1 MVDLTKIIEI
11 VIALISALLTAFV
24 IPWIKSKTD
33 INNGAVSENQAAM
46 IRLAIKTAVTAAEQI
61 YNSDEGKQKKEYVVD
76 LLRQQG
82 INVDMPSIDAAIE
95 AAVLELHNQLKGE

>member
-1 MVDLTKIIEI
+1 MVDLTKIIEVI
-11 VIALISALLTAFV
+11 IALICALLTTFV